1 MAERLSSFEAFW
13 PFYVSQH
20 LDRTNRR
27 LHFVGTSLVIA
38 CLVAGLLESPAWLL
52 AMPVAGYG
60 FAWIGHFVF
69 EKNRP
74 ATFTYPL
81 WSLRGDFR
89 MYRLMWL
96 GRMGPEIARA
106 TGLFPARA

>member
-1 MAERLSSFEAFW
+1 MGERLSSYEEFW

-20 LDRTNRR
+20 RNPANRA
-27 LHFVGTSLVIA
+27 LHFVGTTLVIA
-38 CLVAGLLESPAWLL
+38 AVAASVLVSPFWLL
-52 AMPVAGYG
+52 AAPFAGYG
-60 FAWIGHFVF
+60 FAWVGHLVF
-69 EKNRP
+69 EKNKP

-96 GRMGPEIARA
+96 GRMQPEIARA
-106 TGLFPARA
+106 DDLFPARA

>member
-1 MAERLSSFEAFW
+1 MGERLSSYEDFW

-20 LDRTNRR
+20 LHPANRA
-27 LHFVGTSLVIA
+27 LHFVGTTLVIA
-38 CLVAGLLESPAWLL
+38 AVAASVLRSPLWLL
-52 AMPVAGYG
+52 AAPFAGYG
-60 FAWIGHFVF
+60 FAWVGHFFV

-96 GRMGPEIARA
+96 GRMRPEIARA
-106 TGLFPARA
+106 NHLFPARA

>member
-1 MAERLSSFEAFW
+1 MSERYRTYEEFW

-20 LDRTNRR
+20 LNATCRA
-27 LHFVGTSLVIA
+27 LHFVGTTVVWIA
-38 CLVAGLLESPAWLL
+38 LTLAVVDTPRWLL
-52 AMPVAGYG
+52 AAPLAGYG
-60 FAWIGHFVF
+60 CAWIGHFFF

-89 MYRLMWL
+89 MYRLML
-96 GRMGPEIARA
+96 LRRMRSEIARA
-106 TGLFPARA
+106 AALFPAAA